1 MKQQQVSSP
10 KHEKVRQLGQT
21 FTSNHNI
28 FKVQIL
34 HWNSLVNILED
45 ILDNAPVL
53 VMSIIHDEL
62 FDQLC
67 C

>member
-1 MKQQQVSSP
+1 MGQVSSP
-10 KHEKVRQLGQT
+10 KDEKVGQRDQT

-28 FKVQIL
+28 FRVQIL
-34 HWNSLVNILED
+34 HWNSSVNILED
-45 ILDNAPVL
+45 ILDNAPIL
-53 VMSIIHDEL
+53 VMSIIHAEL